1 MELKLSLVKEK
12 SITEWCMPQSYGLYE
27 VREKTQIYKYLS
39 QPSLDLLSFLELNN
53 DFIYC

>member
-1 MELKLSLVKEK
+1 
-12 SITEWCMPQSYGLYE
+12 MPQSYGLYE